1 MKKGE
6 SGIEQDVVEEV
17 GGGQIVPGLGGYHR
31 VTFWGEGEDLVGFYM
46 TWLTFKEGHYQCPE
60 KNK

>member
-17 GGGQIVPGLGGYHR
+17 GGGQIVQGLGGYHC
-31 VTFWGEGEDLVGFYM
+31 VTF
-46 TWLTFKEGHYQCPE
+46 
-60 KNK
+60 